1 MTESSDALIISCLKS
16 EKQQQKGYTM
26 LMERY
31 GKTIYN
37 QIYRFTNSHQ
47 DTDDVFQNTLI
58 KVFKGISSFEEKSAL
73 YSWIYRIAYNET
85 MSFLK
90 KKSRYSEIQSQFGQQ
105 NHTSEISF
113 DAPEPEY
120 IMSVLQDAIKSL
132 PERQRLVFELRYFN
146 GMSYKDI
153 SAMLETTVGA
163 LKASYHIAVKKIE
176 NHITNLKIVDHES

>member
-1 MTESSDALIISCLKS
+1 MTESSDALITSYLKS
-16 EKQQQKGYTM
+16 EKQQEKGYEL

-31 GKTIYN
+31 GKSIYN

-47 DTDDVFQNTLI
+47 DTDDVLQNTLI
-58 KVFKGISSFEEKSAL
+58 KIFRGISSFEEKSAL

-90 KKSRYSEIQSQFGQQ
+90 KKSRYTEIQSQFSQQ
-105 NHTSEISF
+105 KKSEISF

-146 GMSYKDI
+146 EMSYKDI